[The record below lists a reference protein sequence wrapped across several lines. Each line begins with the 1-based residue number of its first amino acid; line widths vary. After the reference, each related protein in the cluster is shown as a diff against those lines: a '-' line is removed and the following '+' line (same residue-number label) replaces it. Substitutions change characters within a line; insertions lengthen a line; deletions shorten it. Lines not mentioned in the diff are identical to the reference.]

1 VYFRD
6 GNIYYRHGNSQ
17 AAPAALY
24 FAHLEAFMSAI
35 SRRSFTRTFMAGGS
49 AALFAHPAWGQ
60 SPSPALPAEGAAAGE
75 RFWQAVRAQFV
86 MPADLAVM
94 NAANLCPAS
103 APALRA
109 LTRET
114 EDVDRNP
121 SPQNR
126 ARLSS
131 AKEATRKALAEFL
144 RVTPEEI
151 VITRN
156 TSESNNLVSNGLDLK
171 AGDEVV
177 IFSDNHPSNNQAWQ
191 EKAKRFGF
199 SVAVVEQKNPH
210 PGAEYYLDAFT
221 RAMTPRTRV
230 LAFTHFTNT
239 VGDLF
244 PAREICAAARS
255 RGVLTMLDGAQTFGL
270 FDVNLREIDPDF
282 YSGSAHK
289 WPCGARECGVL
300 FVNSRVH
307 DRIWPTSYSAYPG
320 AVGISR
326 RLEAFGQR
334 DEATMI
340 AFAEALAF
348 QTKVGRK
355 AIEDRS
361 KSLAQQLLAGLA
373 KIEGFRSFTSPVADR
388 TGAVVT
394 FVPGTLDMRKLVA
407 ALYERDKIAVTT
419 GGGAGRNGLRVS
431 PHFYNTPQEVE
442 RLLGAL
448 SRYQK
453 SGLLG

>member
-1 VYFRD
+1 
-6 GNIYYRHGNSQ
+6 
-17 AAPAALY
+17 
-24 FAHLEAFMSAI
+24 MSSV
-35 SRRSFTRTFMAGGS
+35 SRRDFSRLFLAGGS
-49 AALFAHPAWGQ
+49 AALFAHPAWAQ
-60 SPSPALPAEGAAAGE
+60 SARPALPAAGAAAGE
-75 RFWQAVRAQFV
+75 SFWKAVRAQFV
-86 MPADLAVM
+86 MPPDLAVM

-103 APALRA
+103 APALHA

-126 ARLSS
+126 ARLSG
-131 AKEATRKALAEFL
+131 AKENTRKALAEFL

-156 TSESNNLVSNGLDLK
+156 TSESNNLVSNGLELK

-191 EKAKRFGF
+191 EKSKRFGF
-199 SVAVVEQKNPH
+199 TVRVVEQKNPH
-210 PGAEYYLDAFT
+210 PGAEYYVEAFT
-221 RAMTPRTRV
+221 KALTPQTKV

-244 PAREICAAARS
+244 PAKEICAAARA
-255 RGVLTMLDGAQTFGL
+255 RGVLTLLDGAQTFGL
-270 FDVNLREIDPDF
+270 FDVNLRDIDPDF

-300 FVNSRVH
+300 FVNARVH
-307 DRIWPTSYSAYPG
+307 DRVWPSSYSAYPG

-340 AFAEALAF
+340 AFAEALKF
-348 QTKVGRK
+348 QTTVGRQ
-355 AIEDRS
+355 AIEQRS
-361 KSLAQQLLAGLA
+361 KALAQQLLAGLRTLD
-373 KIEGFRSFTSPVADR
+373 GFKSFTSFEPDR

-394 FVPGTLDMRKLVA
+394 FSPGSLDMRKLVA
-407 ALYERDKIAVTT
+407 ALYENDKIAVTT
-419 GGGAGRNGLRVS
+419 GGGAGRNGVRVS
-431 PHFYNTPQEVE
+431 PHFYNTPEE
-442 RLLGAL
+442 IDRLLGAL
-448 SRYQK
+448 TRYGR
-453 SGLLG
+453 SSL

>member
-1 VYFRD
+1 MTADRRAGSV
-6 GNIYYRHGNSQ
+6 
-17 AAPAALY
+17 
-24 FAHLEAFMSAI
+24 
-35 SRRSFTRTFMAGGS
+35 SRRDFTRLFALGGS
-49 AALFAHPAWGQ
+49 AALFADPVWAQ
-60 SPSPALPAEGAAAGE
+60 SQAGRRATSPLGSGTGE
-75 RFWQAVRAQFV
+75 AFWRSVRAQFV
-86 MPADLAVM
+86 MPPELAVM

-103 APALRA
+103 GPVLEA

-114 EDVDRNP
+114 RNVDENP

-126 ARLSS
+126 ARLRG
-131 AKEATRKALAEFL
+131 AKENTRKALAEFL

-156 TSESNNLVSNGLDLK
+156 TSESNNLVSNGVELN

-191 EKAKRFGF
+191 EKSKRFGF
-199 SVAVVEQKNPH
+199 TVTTVEQKNPH
-210 PGAEYYLDAFT
+210 PGPEYYIDAFT
-221 RAMTPRTRV
+221 RALTPRTKV

-244 PAREICAAARS
+244 PAKEICAAARA
-255 RGVLTMLDGAQTFGL
+255 RGVITLVDGAQTFGL
-270 FDVNLREIDPDF
+270 FDVNLRDIDPDF

-300 FVNSRVH
+300 FVNARVH

-348 QTKVGRK
+348 QTKVGRP
-355 AIEDRS
+355 AIEQRS
-361 KSLAQQLLAGLA
+361 RALAQQLLAGLR
-373 KIEGFRSFTSPVADR
+373 KFDDFRVFTSPVPER

-394 FVPGTLDMRKLVA
+394 FAPGSLDMRKVVA
-407 ALYERDKIAVTT
+407 ALYERDKIGVTT
-419 GGGAGRNGLRVS
+419 GGGAGRNGIRVS
-431 PHFYNTPQEVE
+431 PHFFNTPEE
-442 RLLGAL
+442 IDRLLAAL
-448 SRYQK
+448 AGYRKTSV
-453 SGLLG
+453 

>member
-1 VYFRD
+1 
-6 GNIYYRHGNSQ
+6 
-17 AAPAALY
+17 
-24 FAHLEAFMSAI
+24 MAI
-35 SRRSFTRTFMAGGS
+35 SRRDFTRVFMAGGS
-49 AALFAHPAWGQ
+49 AVLFAHPAWAQ
-60 SPSPALPAEGAAAGE
+60 AAAPALPAQGPAAGE
-75 RFWQAVRAQFV
+75 AFWTAVRAQFV
-86 MPADLAVM
+86 MPPDLAVM

-103 APALRA
+103 GPALRA

-114 EDVDRNP
+114 DDVDRNP

-126 ARLSS
+126 ARLSG
-131 AKEATRKALAEFL
+131 ARENTRKALAEFL

-151 VITRN
+151 LITRN
-156 TSESNNLVSNGLDLK
+156 TSESNNLVSNGLELK

-177 IFSDNHPSNNQAWQ
+177 IFADNHPSNNQAWL
-191 EKAKRFGF
+191 EKSKRFGYT
-199 SVAVVEQKNPH
+199 VRVVEQKNPH
-210 PGAEYYLDAFT
+210 PGAEYYIDAFS
-221 RAMTPRTRV
+221 RALTPQTKV

-244 PAREICAAARS
+244 PAREICAAARA
-255 RGVLTMLDGAQTFGL
+255 RGVLTLVDGAQTFGL
-270 FDVNLREIDPDF
+270 FDVNLRDIDPDF

-300 FVNSRVH
+300 FVNARVH

-340 AFAEALAF
+340 AFGEALAF

-361 KSLAQQLLAGLA
+361 KALTQQLLAGLR
-373 KIEGFRSFTSPVADR
+373 KLDGFTSFTSPEPDR

-394 FVPGTLDMRKLVA
+394 FAPGSLDARKLVA
-407 ALYERDKIAVTT
+407 ALYQNDKIAITT
-419 GGGAGRNGLRVS
+419 GGGQGRNGVRVS
-431 PHFYNTPQEVE
+431 PHFYNTTAEID
-442 RLLGAL
+442 RLLSAL
-448 SRYQK
+448 TRYSR
-453 SGLLG
+453 SGV

>member
-1 VYFRD
+1 M
-6 GNIYYRHGNSQ
+6 
-17 AAPAALY
+17 PA
-24 FAHLEAFMSAI
+24 HPVSV
-35 SRRSFTRTFMAGGS
+35 SRRDFTRLFALGGS
-49 AALFAHPAWGQ
+49 AALFADPGWAQ
-60 SPSPALPAEGAAAGE
+60 TAPSRPALSTSGPAAGE
-75 RFWQAVRAQFV
+75 AFWKSVRAQFV
-86 MPADLAVM
+86 MPPELAVM

-103 APALRA
+103 GPVLDV

-114 EDVDRNP
+114 RDVDQNP

-126 ARLSS
+126 ARLSG
-131 AKEATRKALAEFL
+131 AKENTRKALAEFL

-156 TSESNNLVSNGLDLK
+156 TSESNNLVSNGVELK

-191 EKAKRFGF
+191 EKSKRFGF
-199 SVAVVEQKNPH
+199 TVTVVEQKNPH
-210 PGAEYYLDAFT
+210 PGPDYYVEAFT
-221 RAMTPRTRV
+221 RAITPRTKV

-244 PAREICAAARS
+244 PAKEICAAARE
-255 RGVLTMLDGAQTFGL
+255 RGVLTMVDGAQTFGL
-270 FDVNLREIDPDF
+270 FDVNLRDIDPDF

-300 FVNSRVH
+300 FVNARAH

-340 AFAEALAF
+340 AFGEALAF
-348 QTKVGRK
+348 QTKIGRP
-355 AIEDRS
+355 AIEQRS
-361 KSLAQQLLAGLA
+361 TALAQQLLAGLRQFDDF
-373 KIEGFRSFTSPVADR
+373 KVFTSSVPERA
-388 TGAVVT
+388 GAVVT
-394 FVPGTLDMRKLVA
+394 FAPGALDMRKLVT

-419 GGGAGRNGLRVS
+419 GGGAGRNGIRVS
-431 PHFYNTPQEVE
+431 PHFYNTPEE
-442 RLLGAL
+442 IDRLLAAL
-448 SRYQK
+448 AGYRKTSV
-453 SGLLG
+453 

>member
-1 VYFRD
+1 
-6 GNIYYRHGNSQ
+6 
-17 AAPAALY
+17 
-24 FAHLEAFMSAI
+24 MSSV
-35 SRRSFTRTFMAGGS
+35 SRRDFSRLFLAGGS
-49 AALFAHPAWGQ
+49 AALFAHPAWAQ
-60 SPSPALPAEGAAAGE
+60 SSRAPLPAEGAAAGE
-75 RFWQAVRAQFV
+75 RFWRAVRAQFV
-86 MPADLAVM
+86 MPPDLAVM

-103 APALRA
+103 TPALQA

-126 ARLSS
+126 ARLSQ
-131 AKEATRKALAEFL
+131 ARENTRKVLAEFL

-156 TSESNNLVSNGLDLK
+156 TSESNNLVSNGLELK
-171 AGDEVV
+171 SGDEVV
-177 IFSDNHPSNNQAWQ
+177 IFADNHPSNNQAWQ
-191 EKAKRFGF
+191 EKSKRFGF
-199 SVAVVEQKNPH
+199 SVRVVEQKNPH
-210 PGAEYYLDAFT
+210 PGADYYVDAFT
-221 RAMTPRTRV
+221 KALTPQTKV

-244 PAREICAAARS
+244 PAKEICAVARA
-255 RGVLTMLDGAQTFGL
+255 RGVVTMLDGAQTFGL

-300 FVNSRVH
+300 FVNARVH

-340 AFAEALAF
+340 AFAEALTF
-348 QTKVGRK
+348 QSAVGRA
-355 AIEDRS
+355 AIEARS
-361 KSLAQQLLAGLA
+361 KALAQQLLAGVR
-373 KIEGFRSFTSPVADR
+373 KIEGFKSFTSHEPDR

-407 ALYERDKIAVTT
+407 ALYQEDKIAVTT
-419 GGGAGRNGLRVS
+419 GGGAGRNGIRVS
-431 PHFYNTPQEVE
+431 PHFYNTPEE
-442 RLLGAL
+442 IDRLLAAL
-448 SRYQK
+448 TRYAQR
-453 SGLLG
+453 GV